1 VQTTVESENR
11 FCQRRS
17 FVEASEKEPIF
28 VSTAAFVE
36 QPNEI
41 CASNATA
48 EFIACLNDDPRFAE
62 PRSLVKNLA
71 DALTALEHEAT
82 ENADAAAI
90 FAAIEWII
98 GQPDG
103 LEKRLQSISRLLALG
118 RVENLS
124 MRQFYGLQ

>member
-1 VQTTVESENR
+1 
-11 FCQRRS
+11 
-17 FVEASEKEPIF
+17 

-36 QPNEI
+36 QRDEI
-41 CASNATA
+41 CASSATA

-71 DALTALEHEAT
+71 DALAELEHEGT
-82 ENADAAAI
+82 DNADAAAV

-98 GQPDG
+98 AQPDG
-103 LEKRLQSISRLLALG
+103 LEKPLQAIARLLALG